1 MIMAILPPVVNTQNQ
16 KRPYNMPLYGVR
28 GEFSLSPT
36 VVVPYFACLMD
47 LARATAEL
55 KTHEEVSPSLET
67 VYSLVELY
75 QRQVDFDRVKREI
88 VDGYLRVPNKLKFF
102 NSLTIALLPKNA
114 DGKVAQAFED
124 YPNNDPVVP
133 DPLCG
138 DFDGFFS
145 PGQAGKI
152 RAVFGG
158 VQFIGTETENLA
170 RLRWDTQR
178 VDAVAV
184 DGQHRLRALKMWM
197 EGKNHQLSDF
207 EKPTRV
213 PVLFLMLH
221 ERAGFRTTSVQ
232 NVGIKSIA
240 REIFTDLNKNAK
252 EVDLATQI
260 ILDDLSV
267 EACCVRSLVTPT
279 TCTDDEVLLPLS
291 LLRWQ
296 EANAR
301 FDQKYYLNSIV
312 NLHLIVKDLLGLKSP
327 SPMDKADVLD
337 FIRRASQQLGIG
349 KEKREL
355 LHGEVSLEKYY
366 LQNYC
371 EEGEDEPIAPF
382 STIPSHYLP
391 PALEGFKERYAPW
404 LLKLLKEFKP
414 YSDILD
420 YARSK
425 GIIQGE
431 FSQYLS
437 QPESHKAQLQKDL
450 AHKYGEQWYQH
461 VIDCHNSSI
470 EKIKGV
476 GDQEKGEDWAFKTIF
491 QKSIVRLANYIC
503 NTSPIDARARL
514 GSIEDYI
521 DFLNRLHAKGV
532 LRVHAELPGSSY
544 GLWVFIA
551 VNYGGKKIKVAASTE
566 TRIQALL
573 SLLYYSV
580 RYAKDQGKY
589 ISTEAGDDKI
599 TVKELLKHLSSNSA
613 TATWQKAKDYFEV
626 SIGTFMG
633 ANATVIASKD
643 LTNDERAQE
652 RVARQRLEE
661 ILAAALL

>member
-1 MIMAILPPVVNTQNQ
+1 
-16 KRPYNMPLYGVR
+16 MPLYGVR

-47 LARATAEL
+47 LARATSEL
-55 KTHEEVSPSLET
+55 KTHEEVSPSLDT
-67 VYSLVELY
+67 FYSLVELY
-75 QRQVDFDRVKREI
+75 QRQVDFNRVKREI

-102 NSLTIALLPKNA
+102 NSLTIALLPKSA

-138 DFDGFFS
+138 DFDVFFS
-145 PGQAGKI
+145 SAQAGKL

-158 VQFIGTETENLA
+158 VQFISTETENLA

-178 VDAVAV
+178 VDAMAV

-207 EKPTRV
+207 ERPTRV
-213 PVLFLMLH
+213 PVLFLLLH
-221 ERAGFRTTSVQ
+221 ERAGFKTTSIQ

-279 TCTDDEVLLPLS
+279 TCTDDAELLPLS

-312 NLHLIVKDLLGLKSP
+312 NLHLIIKDLLGLKSP
-327 SPMDKADVLD
+327 SPMDKADVID
-337 FIRRASQQLGIG
+337 FIRRVSQQLGTG
-349 KEKREL
+349 NEKREL
-355 LHGEVSLEKYY
+355 FHDGVSLEKYY

-382 STIPSHYLP
+382 SAIPAHYLP
-391 PALEGFKERYAPW
+391 SALEGFKGRYAPW
-404 LLKLLKEFKP
+404 LLKLLREFKP
-414 YSDILD
+414 YSDILV
-420 YARSK
+420 YARTA

-437 QPESHKAQLQKDL
+437 QPESHKVQLQKDL
-450 AHKYGEQWYQH
+450 AHKYGEQWYQQ
-461 VIDCHNSSI
+461 VIDCHNSAI
-470 EKIKGV
+470 EQIKCV
-476 GDQEKGEDWAFKTIF
+476 GDQERGEDWAFKTIF
-491 QKSIVRLANYIC
+491 QKAIVRLANYIC
-503 NTSPIDARARL
+503 NTSPLDARDRL
-514 GSIEDYI
+514 GSIQDYI
-521 DFLNRLHAKGV
+521 DFLNGLHSKGV
-532 LRVHAELPGSSY
+532 FRVHAELPGSNY

-551 VNYGGKKIKVAASTE
+551 VNYGGRKIKVAASTE
-566 TRIQALL
+566 NRIQALL
-573 SLLYYSV
+573 SLLYYCS
-580 RYAKDQGKY
+580 RYAKDQGKQ
-589 ISTEAGDDKI
+589 ISIDAGDDKI
-599 TVKELLKHLSSNSA
+599 TVKELLKHLSSNGA
-613 TATWQKAKDYFEV
+613 TASWQKAKDYFEI
-626 SIGTFMG
+626 SISTFMG
-633 ANATVIASKD
+633 VHATVIASKD
-643 LTNDERAQE
+643 LTNDEKAQQ

-661 ILAAALL
+661 IVAAALL